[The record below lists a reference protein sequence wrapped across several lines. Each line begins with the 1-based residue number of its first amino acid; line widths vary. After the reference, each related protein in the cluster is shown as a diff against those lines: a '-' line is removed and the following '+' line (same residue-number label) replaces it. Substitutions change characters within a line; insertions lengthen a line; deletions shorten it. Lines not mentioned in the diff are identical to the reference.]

1 MCGQHKQPHAEIG
14 FSRGCATHEIFLFF
28 RLLYFLIFI
37 PFPKVFLNLNFLATP
52 ARLLWPNNFVTPHA
66 ASVAVLSFHASLVP
80 HHWCWCLVFKN
91 TFGKDL
97 LLKLKK
103 KSKNKKKLST
113 AWKNRYF
120 HRPFRAND
128 DPTTWRNRFWPHGK
142 MSFLVVH
149 LIKITFKI

>member
-14 FSRGCATHEIFLFF
+14 FSHGRATHEIFLFF
-28 RLLYFLIFI
+28 RLLYFLIFT

-80 HHWCWCLVFKN
+80 HHWCWCSVFKN

-103 KSKNKKKLST
+103 KSKNKKNCQRHGKIAIFTDLSGQ
-113 AWKNRYF
+113 
-120 HRPFRAND
+120 
-128 DPTTWRNRFWPHGK
+128 TTIQPHGEIGFGPMEK
-142 MSFLVVH
+142 
-149 LIKITFKI
+149 